1 MRLRLNTLQIKHKLI
16 LNIARELSTRLRRA
30 DAEIRT
36 LAE

>member
-1 MRLRLNTLQIKHKLI
+1 MDYPEIKNKLI
-16 LNIARELSTRLRRA
+16 LNIARELSARLRRA